1 MAWMAHRGPPEAVAK
16 SNSPKNDLHLVL
28 VGDDSEWRSL
38 HLVWAHGTSQRP
50 VPHYPPV
57 GGYSATAR
65 IGTTMGHPGHPRGH
79 NAPPRP
85 PQSHGHG
92 HGPRCATGAS
102 PGVVNHPEVTCAVSH
117 VPAGASLRPRAGTT
131 DRDQTAPGLRPGT
144 QTAGTMDRDH
154 LLGPRQNH
162 GSGWAV
168 GCPHADR
175 IWPPGRGCVGSSHC
189 AF

>member
-38 HLVWAHGTSQRP
+38 HLVWAHGTSHRP

-85 PQSHGHG
+85 LQ
-92 HGPRCATGAS
+92 GP
-102 PGVVNHPEVTCAVSH
+102 
-117 VPAGASLRPRAGTT
+117 RPRATM
-131 DRDQTAPGLRPGT
+131 RHRCQPGGCKPSRGYLRGF
-144 QTAGTMDRDH
+144 
-154 LLGPRQNH
+154 PRTVG
-162 GSGWAV
+162 GSV
-168 GCPHADR
+168 RP
-175 IWPPGRGCVGSSHC
+175 
-189 AF
+189 